1 MTKIFT
7 ITLLLIVLFSC
18 ENNVANSEVVVEDCS
33 TVESYYNTSI
43 APIMSQKC
51 NGCHSGNNPSAGL
64 LTNNYIDVK
73 GGIGGILNRVE
84 RDNNAPGFMPLGG
97 QKLSTEQISFL
108 QIFLEMDCE

>member
-1 MTKIFT
+1 
-7 ITLLLIVLFSC
+7 
-18 ENNVANSEVVVEDCS
+18 
-33 TVESYYNTSI
+33 
-43 APIMSQKC
+43 
-51 NGCHSGNNPSAGL
+51 
-64 LTNNYIDVK
+64 VK